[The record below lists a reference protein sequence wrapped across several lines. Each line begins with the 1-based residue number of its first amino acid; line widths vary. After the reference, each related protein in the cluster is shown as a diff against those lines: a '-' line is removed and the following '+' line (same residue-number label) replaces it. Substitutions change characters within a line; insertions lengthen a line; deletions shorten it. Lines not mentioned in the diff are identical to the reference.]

1 MVLPARLAA
10 HSISNVARFST
21 NCQLRK
27 PLHVDFYFDTVSPYS
42 WPAFE
47 VLCRYKTRWELDICW
62 KPVFLAGLTKGA
74 GNKHLDNMA
83 NCPAKAAYGF
93 MDLDTRTAKYFNIP
107 LRMKD
112 DPFRL
117 IGVIGSIQAQRFVTG
132 ALQLYPNHTE
142 NLLRSFWMRSWGE
155 DKDVHT
161 PEDLI
166 AVASAAGM
174 TDEEVEACMAAMKSD
189 KVKEALRE
197 VTEEAVD
204 RGAFGAPTMFFTEED
219 QEEQM
224 FWGSDRFDMIAHC
237 FDKQWLGP
245 DPGK

>member
-1 MVLPARLAA
+1 MALRGRSIIARQTTN
-10 HSISNVARFST
+10 IARFST
-21 NCQLRK
+21 SSQLQK

-47 VLCRYKTRWELDICW
+47 VLCRYRTRWDLDINW

-107 LRMKD
+107 LKMKD

-132 ALQLYPNHTE
+132 ALQLYPEHTE

-166 AVASAAGM
+166 AVATASGM
-174 TDEEVEACMAAMKSD
+174 TKEEVEACMAAWKSD

-204 RGAFGAPTMFFTEED
+204 RGAFGAPTMYFNQEGKEE
-219 QEEQM
+219 EM
-224 FWGSDRFDMIAHC
+224 FWGSDRFPSIQL
-237 FDKQWLGP
+237 FDIQLQKY
-245 DPGK
+245 